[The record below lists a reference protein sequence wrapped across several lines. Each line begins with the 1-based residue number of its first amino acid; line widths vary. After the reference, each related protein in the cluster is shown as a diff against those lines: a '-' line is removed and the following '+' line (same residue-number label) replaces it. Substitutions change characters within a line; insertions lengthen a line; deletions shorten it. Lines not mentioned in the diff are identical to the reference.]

1 MLQRI
6 QSFFLVLAVVG
17 IIMLFQFPIA
27 TYTMPNLAGNGEMT
41 SELNLLGHDSRYSSD
56 SNDLMDLTYIGQ
68 DLASLK
74 AGWILAVVA
83 AIVGIIA
90 LVSIFLYKN
99 RILQMRVVACAAL
112 LNIVYIFLIFFW
124 AINGASG
131 NGGYLS
137 ALQDMHFTDQP
148 IAVDMLTPG
157 TVIPVVTLIL
167 LYLAQRAIKKD
178 EMKVRAADR
187 LR

>member
-6 QSFFLVLAVVG
+6 QSFFLVLATVG
-17 IIMLFQFPIA
+17 IVMLFQFPIA
-27 TYTMPNLAGNGEMT
+27 IYTMPSLSGEGETT
-41 SELNLLGHDSRYSSD
+41 SELQLIGKDSRYAD
-56 SNDLMDLTYIGQ
+56 NNNDLTQITYIGQ
-68 DLASLK
+68 DIVHLK
-74 AGWILAVVA
+74 GVWVLGLVA
-83 AIVGIIA
+83 ALVGVIA

-99 RILQMRVVACAAL
+99 RILQMRVVACGAL

-124 AINGASG
+124 AINGAGG
-131 NGGYLS
+131 NGGYLRV
-137 ALQDMHFTDQP
+137 LQELHFTDQP
-148 IAVDMLTPG
+148 INVDMLTPG
-157 TVIPVVTLIL
+157 TIIPIVTIVL